1 MPQDFVLRND
11 STESK
16 GLHYISTALVMK
28 TEKIKKIL
36 VVMLGGIGDM
46 ILLTPALKALRKE
59 FPESHLALLSEPD
72 GAKEVVEGSRL
83 VDEIILRDKGFF
95 KLLGSLRRKRFDSVI
110 AATGMNPVKTG
121 LLALFIGAKHRLGE
135 DIKGKGYFYNLK
147 INYDENLHE
156 VEGNIRLVERLGL
169 KVEDKS
175 LFIRITEEDKE
186 SASNFLRS
194 QNIKE
199 DNLLYG
205 ISKLPPP
212 ISGGSTPLEGVLI
225 PPDGGEGCDLII
237 GIHPGSG
244 IFQAGF
250 RRWAPERFARVADR
264 LIKTYNAQVIIF
276 GGKQEISLAER
287 VASLMKKNP
296 IIAAGKTTLGE
307 TAALIERCNL
317 FITNDSGLM
326 HIACAVKTPVVA
338 IFGPT
343 DYRKTGPYSINSA
356 IIRKNLPCSP
366 CYQRGKVK
374 CKELDCF
381 KLITVEEV
389 LEAAERVLGKIVG

>member
-1 MPQDFVLRND
+1 
-11 STESK
+11 
-16 GLHYISTALVMK
+16 
-28 TEKIKKIL
+28 
-36 VVMLGGIGDM
+36 
-46 ILLTPALKALRKE
+46 
-59 FPESHLALLSEPD
+59 
-72 GAKEVVEGSRL
+72 
-83 VDEIILRDKGFF
+83 
-95 KLLGSLRRKRFDSVI
+95 
-110 AATGMNPVKTG
+110 
-121 LLALFIGAKHRLGE
+121 
-135 DIKGKGYFYNLK
+135 
-147 INYDENLHE
+147 
-156 VEGNIRLVERLGL
+156 
-169 KVEDKS
+169 
-175 LFIRITEEDKE
+175 
-186 SASNFLRS
+186 
-194 QNIKE
+194 
-199 DNLLYG
+199 
-205 ISKLPPP
+205 
-212 ISGGSTPLEGVLI
+212 
-225 PPDGGEGCDLII
+225 
-237 GIHPGSG
+237 
-244 IFQAGF
+244 
-250 RRWAPERFARVADR
+250 R